1 MEFGMDKC
9 SSVRINKRK
18 IRVMADVGIPDGKQ
32 MKQIED
38 IDYKYLGIIQD
49 SEIKAQVMKNK
60 IRTTYLRRVRKLL
73 KLELYVRHMFMEKNK
88 RALGVV
94 RYIAETIY

>member
-18 IRVMADVGIPDGKQ
+18 ICVTADVGIPDGKQ

-73 KLELYVRHMFMEKNK
+73 KLELYARHMFMEKNK